1 MDEDSK
7 NCISMMYFKGRSRPA
22 YSKNSSNSS
31 RIFHDNARFLNY
43 GNTFMHTLNET
54 YYESSTQTTSSL
66 YILYKDPEEIGCP
79 ITLRLAFEP

>member
-1 MDEDSK
+1 
-7 NCISMMYFKGRSRPA
+7 
-22 YSKNSSNSS
+22 
-31 RIFHDNARFLNY
+31 
-43 GNTFMHTLNET
+43 MHTLNET